1 MAPQCK
7 VEYMRVIGA
16 IVALLMFFSVI
27 TVFAS
32 IPELQYSNKQ
42 IQHVTN
48 DMLKKVAL
56 EKGIIPKD
64 ADDAFFNAEVKK
76 NNLITV
82 WIMVDDNI
90 RLSLIDSLRQL
101 NKKEGVIIRLPSEYY
116 VREITDD
123 IYNSIVK
130 GDIVVMELGNV
141 FKTIAI
147 MEGDYDNGKDKV
159 AVAKE
164 YMGEDGFLMYQRM
177 YPEKYEKLI
186 KK

>member
-1 MAPQCK
+1 MKIA
-7 VEYMRVIGA
+7 GS
-16 IVALLMFFSVI
+16 VAVLIMFFSVA
-27 TVFAS
+27 TAYAS
-32 IPELQYSNKQ
+32 IPELQYSNKRS
-42 IQHVTN
+42 QHVT
-48 DMLKKVAL
+48 DYMLEKIAV

-64 ADDAFFNAEVKK
+64 ADEAFFNAEIKK
-76 NNLITV
+76 KNLITI
-82 WIMVDDNI
+82 WIIIDNKT
-90 RLSLIDSLRQL
+90 RLALIDNLREL
-101 NKKEGVIIRLPSEYY
+101 NYKDGVIIRLPSEYY
-116 VREITDD
+116 AGEITDD

-164 YMGEDGFLMYQRM
+164 YMGEDGFQMYQRM

-186 KK
+186 RK